1 MRKKPTKYTHEERLA
16 LLREYHE
23 SGMSK
28 YRFAKEKGF
37 SSQIMLSVWIKKY
50 ESEEK
55 SLVLPSEESEKDMA
69 QKSKV
74 QLREDN
80 EHLRKRIKE
89 LEKALEVSHLETK
102 ARDMLIDKAEELFD
116 IPIRKNLESNS
127 NGTGQSA
134 RC

>member
-1 MRKKPTKYTHEERLA
+1 
-16 LLREYHE
+16 
-23 SGMSK
+23 
-28 YRFAKEKGF
+28 
-37 SSQIMLSVWIKKY
+37 MLSVWIKKY

-69 QKSKV
+69 QQSKV

-116 IPIRKNLESNS
+116 IPIRKKS
-127 NGTGQSA
+127 GVK
-134 RC
+134 

>member
-37 SSQIMLSVWIKKY
+37 SSSIMLSTWIKKY

-55 SLVLPSEESEKDMA
+55 SLVLPSEQSEEDMA
-69 QKSKV
+69 QQSKV

-89 LEKALEVSHLETK
+89 LEKALEVSHFETK

-116 IPIRKNLESNS
+116 IPIRKKS
-127 NGTGQSA
+127 GVK
-134 RC
+134 

>member
-1 MRKKPTKYTHEERLA
+1 MRKKPTKYTHEERLS

-37 SSQIMLSVWIKKY
+37 SNPIMLSAWIKKY

-55 SLVLPSEESEKDMA
+55 SLVLPSEQSEEDMA
-69 QKSKV
+69 QQSKV

-89 LEKALEVSHLETK
+89 LEKALEISHLETK

-116 IPIRKNLESNS
+116 IPIRKKS
-127 NGTGQSA
+127 GVK
-134 RC
+134 

>member
-37 SSQIMLSVWIKKY
+37 SSPIMLSVWIKKY

-69 QKSKV
+69 QQSKV

-116 IPIRKNLESNS
+116 IPIRKKS
-127 NGTGQSA
+127 GVK
-134 RC
+134 

>member
-37 SSQIMLSVWIKKY
+37 SSSIMLSTWIKKY

-55 SLVLPSEESEKDMA
+55 SLVLPSEQSEEGMA
-69 QKSKV
+69 QQSKV

-116 IPIRKNLESNS
+116 IPIRKKS
-127 NGTGQSA
+127 GVK
-134 RC
+134 